1 MTRMAV
7 YRIFYGVC
15 NNSFFV
21 NLKKDLTVL
30 FQPVDKIQV
39 LFLRRLR
46 RICVFSLTRAA
57 KKHIVSEKPL
67 IQRFFK
73 GAGVALAG
81 IECSPKIFDF
91 RANGIP
97 VGERVDFF
105 DTLKRGPYGP
115 LFYVQKYLLLFAERE
130 VEGAAA
136 GRAV

>member
-30 FQPVDKIQV
+30 FQSVDKIQV

-105 DTLKRGPYGP
+105 DTLNRLRKFGAD
-115 LFYVQKYLLLFAERE
+115 FAFTQIIQP
-130 VEGAAA
+130 
-136 GRAV
+136 